1 MLYSCRVWQGVG
13 MKRFNGCLKA
23 LMLAAVGIMA
33 CQSLVMADDDEW
45 RSLHREVQEGRVV
58 ALPTVLDWLEHRYVG
73 QVLEVE
79 LEHEDEAP
87 RYGIEMI
94 GPQGQVVEFEFDAAN
109 GELIGIEGVNIE
121 GMTRP

>member
-1 MLYSCRVWQGVG
+1 MFRRAVAGLSRGSSGRAVAETSALFMLYSCRVWQGVG

-58 ALPTVLDWLEHRYVG
+58 ALPTVLDWLEHRYV
-73 QVLEVE
+73 
-79 LEHEDEAP
+79 
-87 RYGIEMI
+87 
-94 GPQGQVVEFEFDAAN
+94 
-109 GELIGIEGVNIE
+109 
-121 GMTRP
+121 